1 MYSFLDASG
10 VWKTSDSQ
18 PVDFSDFPTFNPNRG
33 IVGSTIVLVLSRKGP
48 ILYPAPSHFS
58 FIQSFQFLPIC
69 SIEAELGNNI
79 QNMENCGMYQWLFF
93 TLHFH
98 FYLLLYIPNNNI
110 PLASMPN
117 FMQNVDRV
125 VGGQDVP
132 KMIPWQVAILSDGFQ
147 FCGGTI
153 LDSCTVLSASHC
165 QISVHDM
172 IRAGSINKHTGGQVW
187 FLK

>member
-1 MYSFLDASG
+1 MGRKVFLFFHQSSVRILIFYSFLDASG

-79 QNMENCGMYQWLFF
+79 QNMENCGMYQSRII
-93 TLHFH
+93 FH
-98 FYLLLYIPNNNI
+98 FTFSFLPI
-110 PLASMPN
+110 
-117 FMQNVDRV
+117 
-125 VGGQDVP
+125 
-132 KMIPWQVAILSDGFQ
+132 
-147 FCGGTI
+147 TI
-153 LDSCTVLSASHC
+153 
-165 QISVHDM
+165 
-172 IRAGSINKHTGGQVW
+172 HT
-187 FLK
+187 